1 MCICCNNQTDEIFKI
16 ENRGYGSLFD
26 LMNIEIPLCNTCIK
40 KFKVK
45 NEWFTE
51 NPNGNSK
58 YIYEDNIIN
67 LILND
72 IDKRMFEYYNC
83 IR

>member
-51 NPNGNSK
+51 NPNGNSE

>member
-26 LMNIEIPLCNTCIK
+26 LMNVEIPLCSECIK
-40 KFKVK
+40 KFGVK
-45 NEWFTE
+45 KEWFTE
-51 NPNGNSK
+51 NPNIYSK
-58 YIYEDNIIN
+58 YIYEGNIIN

-72 IDKRMFEYYNC
+72 IDKTYVRLLQLD
-83 IR
+83 

>member
-1 MCICCNNQTDEIFKI
+1 MCICCNNLTDKTFKI

-26 LMNIEIPLCNTCIK
+26 LMNIEIPLCNACIK
-40 KFKVK
+40 KFNVK
-45 NEWFTE
+45 KKWFTE
-51 NPNGNSK
+51 TPNKHSE

-72 IDKRMFEYYNC
+72 IDKTYVRLLQLN
-83 IR
+83 